1 MGFSKSSAKGKV
13 HSNTSLPQET
23 RETSN
28 KQPNFTH
35 KQLEK
40 NNNQKIDKID
50 KPLDRLINE
59 KRKNQINKI
68 RNKNG
73 DITTDN
79 TEIQRIIRNYY
90 HQLYA
95 NKLDNLE
102 AMDKFLEKYNFPN

>member
-1 MGFSKSSAKGKV
+1 MKTHNPKPMGFSKSSANGKV

-40 NNNQKIDKID
+40 NNNQKIDKTD

-59 KRKNQINKI
+59 KRKKNQINKI

-79 TEIQRIIRNYY
+79 TEIQAIIR
-90 HQLYA
+90 L
-95 NKLDNLE
+95 L
-102 AMDKFLEKYNFPN
+102 

>member
-1 MGFSKSSAKGKV
+1 MGFSKSSANRV
-13 HSNTSLPQET
+13 IHSNTSLPQET

-59 KRKNQINKI
+59 KRKKNQINKI

-79 TEIQRIIRNYY
+79 TEIQAIIR
-90 HQLYA
+90 L
-95 NKLDNLE
+95 L
-102 AMDKFLEKYNFPN
+102 